1 MTKYKAVIFDV
12 DRTLT
17 ISNDLRVTQ
26 KVIDSIKKAE
36 KIIHVGIATSR
47 SRREI
52 KNIFKTVPL
61 NSPSIVSGGA
71 QIINSKS
78 HVPYYERVLSAN
90 ILNEIQ
96 KIAQEDDVLI
106 SVDNDGELVPFGNSL
121 EYAKPFAVFTTTP
134 LQQSKAE
141 QFALNLSKIS
151 NVDIRLAAG
160 YEENFSWVMIT
171 HPEATKQ
178 HGVIEVAKLLD
189 IQPSEMIGVGD
200 SYNDLPLLSACGLKV
215 AMGNAAPELKKFA
228 DYIAPSVEDNG
239 AADVIEKFIL

>member
-1 MTKYKAVIFDV
+1 MTKYKAIIFDV

-17 ISNDLRVTQ
+17 ISDDLQVTQ
-26 KVIDSIKKAE
+26 KVIDTITKAE

-52 KNIFKTVPL
+52 ESIFKTVPL

-71 QIINSKS
+71 QVINSRS
-78 HVPYYERVLSAN
+78 HIPYYERVLSADT
-90 ILNEIQ
+90 INEIQ
-96 KIAQEDDVLI
+96 KIAHEDGAVI
-106 SVDNDGELVPFGNSL
+106 TVDSDGELIPFDDSL
-121 EYAKPFAVFTTTP
+121 EYAKPFAVFSTTA
-134 LQQSKAE
+134 LRQSKAE
-141 QFALNLSKIS
+141 QFALKLSKIS

-160 YEENFSWVMIT
+160 YEKNSSWVMAT

-178 HGVIEVAKLLD
+178 HGIIEVAKLLN
-189 IQPSEMIGVGD
+189 IQPSEIIGVGD
-200 SYNDLPLLSACGLKV
+200 SYNDFPLLSACGLKV
-215 AMGNAAPELKKFA
+215 AMGNAAPELKELA